1 MPQDL
6 RVVRKRKGMS
16 VEQLA
21 SRAGVS
27 AQEVRDY
34 EAGKKVIPGSVL
46 ERMARA
52 LYVEVWDINAQSA
65 PPPPPEERAPK
76 PRRKPAP
83 SRERPPQETREK
95 PQPKPEPKPK
105 PKPKK
110 KEPPPRKPVPAKET
124 QITHLVQLASHFDIT
139 RGALEAEIGK
149 PLDQMTR
156 DEAREWN
163 RRFNERIAE
172 EKEAKSPIDRHRA
185 YLPEGVDRFEMEY
198 LNGFLASGD
207 SLAFTLFNGE
217 ELQGTLVGYSPY
229 TLTIRQADGTET
241 TINKLA
247 IAYYHRAKGEQ

>member
-1 MPQDL
+1 
-6 RVVRKRKGMS
+6 MS
-16 VEQLA
+16 IEQLA

-34 EAGKKVIPGSVL
+34 EAGKKIIPGSVL

-52 LYVEVWDINAQSA
+52 LYVEEWDINARSA
-65 PPPPPEERAPK
+65 PPPPPEDRPPK
-76 PRRKPAP
+76 REQKAAPAP
-83 SRERPPQETREK
+83 PRPAPPQRQA
-95 PQPKPEPKPK
+95 PQQKPKPEPKPK
-105 PKPKK
+105 PKKK
-110 KEPPPRKPVPAKET
+110 QAPPPQQPLPAKET
-124 QITHLVQLASHFDIT
+124 QITHLIQLASHFDIT

-149 PLDQMTR
+149 PLDELTR
-156 DEAREWN
+156 DEARTWN

-198 LNGFLASGD
+198 LNEVQESGD
-207 SLAFTLFNGE
+207 LLSFTLFDGKGLE
-217 ELQGTLVGYSPY
+217 GTLIGYGPY
-229 TLTIRQADGTET
+229 ALTIRQADGTET

>member
-1 MPQDL
+1 
-6 RVVRKRKGMS
+6 MS

-34 EAGKKVIPGSVL
+34 EAGKKIIPGSVL

-52 LYVEVWDINAQSA
+52 LYVEVWDINARSA

-76 PRRKPAP
+76 PVRKAAP
-83 SRERPPQETREK
+83 SRERPPQVTQEK
-95 PQPKPEPKPK
+95 RQSKPKPK
-105 PKPKK
+105 PKPEK
-110 KEPPPRKPVPAKET
+110 KEPPPRQPLPAKET

-149 PLDQMTR
+149 PLDQLTR
-156 DEAREWN
+156 EEARTWN

-198 LNGFLASGD
+198 LNDVQESGD
-207 SLAFTLFNGE
+207 PLSFTLFNGE
-217 ELQGTLVGYSPY
+217 ELEGTLVGYGPY
-229 TLTIRQADGTET
+229 ALTVRQPDGTET
-241 TINKLA
+241 MVNKLA